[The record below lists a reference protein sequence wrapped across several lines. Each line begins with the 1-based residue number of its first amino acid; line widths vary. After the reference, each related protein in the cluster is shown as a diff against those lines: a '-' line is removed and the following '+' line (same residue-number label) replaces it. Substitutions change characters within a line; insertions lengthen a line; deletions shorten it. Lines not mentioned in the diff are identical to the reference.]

1 MGKSEMPTHTVED
14 GMPIR
19 KDGVCNQI
27 RKGEMR
33 MNRQERRDL
42 FYVVAVFDAVVKK
55 KTEACEGKV
64 AEAAAS
70 LFEAAARL
78 LKVLGEE
85 MDAGEKRAAK
95 NQVKYKTLKV
105 VTTAARTP
113 ADERKVEIDLDDLN
127 TLFAHGREEC
137 VLCEKTGGQ
146 ISKCK
151 VRQVLRR
158 YNLPGVCEK

>member
-1 MGKSEMPTHTVED
+1 
-14 GMPIR
+14 
-19 KDGVCNQI
+19 
-27 RKGEMR
+27 

-42 FYVVAVFDAVVKK
+42 FYVTAVFDAVVQK
-55 KTEACEGKV
+55 KTEGCEGDV
-64 AEAAAS
+64 AQAAS
-70 LFEAAARL
+70 SISKASAHL
-78 LKVLGEE
+78 LKVLGQE

-95 NQVKYKTLKV
+95 NQIKYKTLKI

-127 TLFAHGREEC
+127 TLFYHGREEC

-151 VRQVLRR
+151 VRQVLKR
-158 YNLPGVCEK
+158 YNLPGVCDK

>member
-1 MGKSEMPTHTVED
+1 
-14 GMPIR
+14 
-19 KDGVCNQI
+19 
-27 RKGEMR
+27 

-42 FYVVAVFDAVVKK
+42 FYVTAVFDAVVQK
-55 KTEACEGKV
+55 KTEGCDGDV
-64 AEAAAS
+64 AKAAS
-70 LFEAAARL
+70 SLSKASAYL
-78 LKVLGEE
+78 LKVLGQE

-95 NQVKYKTLKV
+95 NQIKYKTLKI

-127 TLFAHGREEC
+127 TLFYHGREEC

-151 VRQVLRR
+151 VRQVLKR
-158 YNLPGVCEK
+158 YNLPGVCDK

>member
-1 MGKSEMPTHTVED
+1 
-14 GMPIR
+14 
-19 KDGVCNQI
+19 
-27 RKGEMR
+27 

-42 FYVVAVFDAVVKK
+42 FYVTAVFDAVTQK
-55 KTEACEGKV
+55 KTEGCDEEV
-64 AEAAAS
+64 AQAASSLSKAAAN
-70 LFEAAARL
+70 L
-78 LKVLGEE
+78 LKVLGQQ

-95 NQVKYKTLKV
+95 NQVKYKTLKI

-127 TLFAHGREEC
+127 TLFHHGREEC

-158 YNLPGVCEK
+158 YNLPGVCDK

>member
-1 MGKSEMPTHTVED
+1 
-14 GMPIR
+14 
-19 KDGVCNQI
+19 
-27 RKGEMR
+27 

-42 FYVVAVFDAVVKK
+42 FYVTAVFDAVVQK
-55 KTEACEGKV
+55 KTEGCEGDV
-64 AEAAAS
+64 AQAAS
-70 LFEAAARL
+70 SLSKASAHL
-78 LKVLGEE
+78 LKVLGQE

-95 NQVKYKTLKV
+95 NQAKYKTLKI

-127 TLFAHGREEC
+127 TLFYHGREEC

-151 VRQVLRR
+151 VRQVLKR
-158 YNLPGVCEK
+158 YNLPGVCDK